1 MNPFFL
7 GGMAGIILAVLNFYA
22 SVYVTS
28 KTISTLG
35 ISSVALTVLSFF
47 ARLLL
52 LGVIFYGLSSVK
64 EIHFKTA
71 LISFV
76 TAFTV
81 CLILKAYRLY
91 QKTRPTVTKQTES

>member
-1 MNPFFL
+1 MSPFLL
-7 GGMAGIILAVLNFYA
+7 GGVAGIILAVGNFYA
-22 SVYVTS
+22 SAYASS

-35 ISSVALTVLSFF
+35 VSSVALTVLSFF

-52 LGVIFYGLSSVK
+52 LALIFYGLSGVK

-71 LISFV
+71 LISFI

-81 CLILKAYRLY
+81 CLVWKAFRLY
-91 QKTRPTVTKQTES
+91 QNARPMITKQTES